1 MNANRVYQRIRRTN
15 RSKKQRNPPI
25 ASIGNHCN
33 PSLSFKFDE
42 RIFRNTILP
51 LAVANKWVDLN
62 KDIYMIDTPQNVQ
75 PNTDTVVFTYSDIF
89 AVRFNVITKY
99 DPNNLP
105 DYKVTVLYSDGT
117 THSEEIDTYDPREGI
132 FQITITPI
140 NATIYDMAPIYDNP
154 LQKFVSFNM
163 ISSSIVG
170 INLQDCT
177 FDPTNPIRIYRLT
190 TTE

>member
-51 LAVANKWVDLN
+51 LAVANKWISVNDN
-62 KDIYMIDTPQNVQ
+62 IYMIDTPQYVE
-75 PNTDTVVFTYSDIF
+75 PGTTTAVFTYSDIF
-89 AVRFNVITKY
+89 AIRFNVTKRSPQPINITI
-99 DPNNLP
+99 DI
-105 DYKVTVLYSDGT
+105 LYSNGAT
-117 THSEEIDTYDPREGI
+117 YSETIPIPALKTVVY
-132 FQITITPI
+132 QVSITPI
-140 NATIYDMAPIYDNP
+140 NATIYQMEPPGDNIKE
-154 LQKFVSFNM
+154 KFVSFNM
-163 ISSSIVG
+163 QSASIVG
-170 INLQDCT
+170 VNLTNCN
-177 FDPTNPIRIYRLT
+177 FDSSNPIRIYRLT